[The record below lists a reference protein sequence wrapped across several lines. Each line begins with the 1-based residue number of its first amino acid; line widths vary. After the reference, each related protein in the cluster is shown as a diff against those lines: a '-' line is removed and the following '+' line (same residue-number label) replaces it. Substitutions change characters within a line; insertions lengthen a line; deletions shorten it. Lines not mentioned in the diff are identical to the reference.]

1 MIYFKS
7 LLADLAGLPSINQRP
22 TAGTPSPGGEG
33 RDEGELNLRERSERH
48 FLCCSGVS
56 ELSPCG
62 RQSALIK
69 VGRTVCPALQ
79 PCPSGTFENS
89 QQHARVIYGWVHRP
103 FKACLVSRG
112 STWCNQLRPIPTYY
126 GAPLPLGIV
135 GLHAL
140 ACPNKTRAS
149 RRESSPLRRSSWVK
163 PLSRGVKPGQAQ
175 SSSSAE
181 KKIVYFL
188 PRRSLAKA
196 GWA

>member
-33 RDEGELNLRERSERH
+33 RDEGELNLRERSKRH

-56 ELSPCG
+56 ELSPRG
-62 RQSALIK
+62 RQSAPIE
-69 VGRTVCPALQ
+69 VP

-149 RRESSPLRRSSWVK
+149 RRESSPLRRSS
-163 PLSRGVKPGQAQ
+163 
-175 SSSSAE
+175 
-181 KKIVYFL
+181 
-188 PRRSLAKA
+188 
-196 GWA
+196 